1 MSAYPFE
8 SFYNISIAIASKFMV
23 TTPIPSKPDTIAL
36 NSSSPILQNI
46 SWQTYQAMLADMGDR
61 RSARLNYD
69 RGVLEIRMPS
79 DLHEAI
85 NRLLARIVGVLAEE
99 LDLPL
104 KEFGSVTLNRQDIN
118 KGAEP
123 DSSFYIQNS
132 ALIQGTKIDISVD
145 PPPDLVL
152 EIDITNS
159 STRSFAIYQQL
170 GIPEIWRY
178 NNGYVKIYQLQNG
191 EYQECEFS
199 GTFKMISG
207 SVLDHFLQM
216 LATED
221 STRIVRAVR
230 KWLKE
235 RS

>member
-1 MSAYPFE
+1 MT
-8 SFYNISIAIASKFMV
+8 I
-23 TTPIPSKPDTIAL
+23 TPL
-36 NSSSPILQNI
+36 SPQMKTATAATSNAVLSNI
-46 SWQTYQAMLADMGDR
+46 SWQTYQAMLVDMGDR

-69 RGVLEIRMPS
+69 QGVLEIRMPS

-85 NRLLARIVGVLAEE
+85 NRLLARIVGVFAEE

-104 KEFGSVTLNRQDIN
+104 KEFGSVTLNRHDIK

-132 ALIQGTKIDISVD
+132 DRIQGSKIDISVD

-159 STRSFAIYQQL
+159 SMRSFAVYQQL

-178 NNGYVKIYQLQNG
+178 ANGSVKIYQLQNKK
-191 EYQECEFS
+191 YLECEFS
-199 GTFKMISG
+199 AIFTMISG
-207 SVLDHFLQM
+207 TVLDSFLQM
-216 LATED
+216 LDTED
-221 STRIVRAVR
+221 SISIVRAVR

>member
-1 MSAYPFE
+1 MTTTPLPLKPEIATT
-8 SFYNISIAIASKFMV
+8 NISSDSNAVLK
-23 TTPIPSKPDTIAL
+23 
-36 NSSSPILQNI
+36 NI

-69 RGVLEIRMPS
+69 QGVVEIRMPS

-118 KGAEP
+118 KGVEP

-132 ALIQGTKIDISVD
+132 DRIKGTKIDISVD

-159 STRSFAIYQQL
+159 SMRSFAVYQQL

-178 NNGYVKIYQLQNG
+178 ANGTIKVYQLHNG
-191 EYQECEFS
+191 LYQECEFS
-199 GTFKMISG
+199 AAFPMISG
-207 SVLDHFLQM
+207 VVLDRFLQM
-216 LATED
+216 LNTED
-221 STRIVRAVR
+221 SISIVRAVR

-235 RS
+235 SS